1 VHALKEIAELVGGE
15 VIGDDQVLIAGIHS
29 LLEASPGDISFFSD
43 PRYRKSLMETKASA
57 VLVPAFT
64 DLYVGPQVV
73 VPNPALAYAK
83 VASLFAPPPGR
94 FSGKSENAFIHK
106 SSKIGKDVSIFPFV
120 YVGEEA
126 VIRDHTTLYAGV
138 FVGDRV
144 SIGNNTVIHPNV
156 SILHDCVI
164 GNEVIIHAGSVIGS
178 DGFGFVRDGQ
188 INVKIPQIGY
198 VQIDDQVEI
207 GANNTIDRAALGKTW
222 IKRGV
227 KTDNLVQIAHN
238 VVIGEDTVI
247 VAMTGISGSVNI
259 GREVVIGGQVGINDH
274 VTIGDRAMIASQSGV
289 AKSVSPGQVV
299 TGTPAMSHRVYLR
312 TASLLPRLPQIYD
325 RLRRLEKKVEELE
338 KVSTKV

>member
-1 VHALKEIAELVGGE
+1 MPALKEIADLVGGE
-15 VIGDDQVLIAGIHS
+15 VIGEDQVLITGIHS
-29 LLEASPGDISFFSD
+29 LLDASPGEISFFSD
-43 PRYRKSLMETKASA
+43 PRYKESLKETKASA
-57 VLVPAFT
+57 ILVSTFT
-64 DLYVGPQVV
+64 DLYAGPQVV
-73 VPNPALAYAK
+73 VPNPALAYAR
-83 VASLFAPPPGR
+83 VATLFAPTPPR
-94 FSGKSENAFIHK
+94 FSGKSEKAFIHK
-106 SSKIGKDVSIFPFV
+106 SAKIGEDVSIYPFV

-126 VIRDHTTLYAGV
+126 VIGDHTTLCAGV

-144 SIGNNTVIHPNV
+144 RIGNGTVIHPNV

-164 GNEVIIHAGSVIGS
+164 GNNVIIHAGTVIGS

-247 VAMTGISGSVNI
+247 VAMVGISGSVNI
-259 GREVVIGGQVGINDH
+259 GREVVIGGQVGITDH
-274 VTIGDRAMIASQSGV
+274 INIGDRALIGSQSGV
-289 AKSVSPGQVV
+289 AQSISPGQVV
-299 TGTPAMSHRVYLR
+299 SGTPTMPHRLWLR
-312 TASLLPRLPQIYD
+312 TTRVIPRLPEMYD
-325 RLRRLEKKVEELE
+325 RLRRLEKRLE
-338 KVSTKV
+338 KLEKS